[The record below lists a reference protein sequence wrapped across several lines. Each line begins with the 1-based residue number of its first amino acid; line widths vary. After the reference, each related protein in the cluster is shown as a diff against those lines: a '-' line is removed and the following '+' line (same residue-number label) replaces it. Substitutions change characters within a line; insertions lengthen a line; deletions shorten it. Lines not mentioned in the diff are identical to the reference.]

1 MAEKKLRVLLAG
13 TGLSELLSPLNSA
26 CSQMQHGLDLTS
38 VSSFETMLAVVKV
51 TSPDLLVLDLSLVL
65 PNVSDA
71 LRLTHR
77 AAPNVPL
84 ITFATAAQKDV
95 AVTTMNKG
103 ALGYLLREELDLP
116 VISRLLSAALERN
129 TVRGLIDLLRDSLT
143 NLYTR
148 DGFQTLGARALE
160 SSRAERRNTILLCAL
175 FENLSSF
182 RSEFSAAVADR
193 ALVDISEMF
202 ISCFRDADLVARIGD
217 GQFAVLALNAS
228 APSAPL
234 LLQRLQKRLALLNQ
248 ASGSSGPIELRFSV
262 GISSS
267 DDSRSFP
274 EFLDAV
280 ESELR
285 HSTASSSG

>member
-1 MAEKKLRVLLAG
+1 MLAG
-13 TGLSELLSPLNSA
+13 TGLNELVSPLNSV
-26 CSQMQHGLDLTS
+26 CSQMQHVLDLTS

-51 TSPDLLVLDLSLVL
+51 TSPDLLFLDLSLVL

-77 AAPNVPL
+77 SAPNVPL
-84 ITFATAAQKDV
+84 ITFATSAQRDV
-95 AVTTMNKG
+95 AATTMNEG
-103 ALGYLLREELDLP
+103 ALGYLLKEELNLP
-116 VISRLLSAALERN
+116 AISRLLSAALERN
-129 TVRGLIDLLRDSLT
+129 TVQGLIDLLRDSLT

-148 DGFQTLGARALE
+148 EGLQTLGARSME
-160 SSRAERRNTILLCAL
+160 SSRAERRNTVLLCAL

-182 RSEFSAAVADR
+182 RSKFGAVVADR
-193 ALVDISEMF
+193 ALTDISEMF

-248 ASGSSGPIELRFSV
+248 STVSADPIELRFSV
-262 GISSS
+262 GISTS

-285 HSTASSSG
+285 HSTAPSRD